1 MTQMSFRTSR
11 TLDMTL
17 DKFMIVASTEV
28 DVIKLRS
35 IADTACFNNT

>member
-17 DKFMIVASTEV
+17 DKFMIVAKTEV
-28 DVIKLRS
+28 GVIKLRS
-35 IADTACFNNT
+35 VAGTTCFNNT